1 MTNEEIKKLKEKYQ
15 TVYDLQRSI
24 EQLHKEIE
32 ILKDLLADDKKIKEC
47 YYTKVFPWLCPI
59 DGEWDLQK
67 ILCTKIISY
76 ALELREKQLQ
86 KYNKNLANL

>member
-1 MTNEEIKKLKEKYQ
+1 MTSEEITKLKEKYN
-15 TVYDLQRSI
+15 TICDLQRSI

-32 ILKDLLADDKKIKEC
+32 ILKNLLTDDKKIKEC

-67 ILCTKIISY
+67 ILYTKIVSY

-86 KYNKNLANL
+86 KYKENLANL

>member
-1 MTNEEIKKLKEKYQ
+1 MTNEEITKFKEKYN
-15 TVYDLQRSI
+15 TICDLQQSI

-32 ILKDLLADDKKIKEC
+32 ILKDLLTDDGKIKEC

-67 ILCTKIISY
+67 ILCTKIVSY
-76 ALELREKQLQ
+76 ALELREKQLKQ
-86 KYNKNLANL
+86 YNENLANL

>member
-1 MTNEEIKKLKEKYQ
+1 MTSEEITKLKEKYN
-15 TVYDLQRSI
+15 TICDLQRSI

-32 ILKDLLADDKKIKEC
+32 ILKNLLTDDKKIKEC

-67 ILCTKIISY
+67 ILCTKIVSY

-86 KYNKNLANL
+86 KYKENLANL

>member
-1 MTNEEIKKLKEKYQ
+1 MTSEEITKLKEKYN
-15 TVYDLQRSI
+15 TICDLQRSI

-32 ILKDLLADDKKIKEC
+32 ILKNLLTDDKKIKEC

-67 ILCTKIISY
+67 ILCTKIVSY

-86 KYNKNLANL
+86 KCNKNLTSL

>member
-1 MTNEEIKKLKEKYQ
+1 MTNEEITKLKERYN
-15 TVYDLQRSI
+15 TICDLQRSI
-24 EQLHKEIE
+24 EQLRKEIK
-32 ILKDLLADDKKIKEC
+32 ILKDLLIDDEKMKEC

-67 ILCTKIISY
+67 ILCTKIVSY

-86 KYNKNLANL
+86 KCNKNLVNL

>member
-1 MTNEEIKKLKEKYQ
+1 MTDEEIKKLKEKYQ
-15 TVYDLQRSI
+15 TICDLQRSI
-24 EQLHKEIE
+24 EQLHKEIG
-32 ILKDLLADDKKIKEC
+32 ILKDLLTDDKKIKEC

-67 ILCTKIISY
+67 ILCTKIVSY

-86 KYNKNLANL
+86 KCNKNLADL

>member
-1 MTNEEIKKLKEKYQ
+1 MTNEEIAKLKEKYNIIC
-15 TVYDLQRSI
+15 DLQRSI
-24 EQLHKEIE
+24 EQLHKEIG
-32 ILKDLLADDKKIKEC
+32 ILKDLLADDTKMKEC

-59 DGEWDLQK
+59 DSEWDLQK
-67 ILCTKIISY
+67 ILCTKIVSY

>member
-1 MTNEEIKKLKEKYQ
+1 MTNEEITKFKEKY
-15 TVYDLQRSI
+15 TTICDLQRYI

-32 ILKDLLADDKKIKEC
+32 ILKDLLADDGRMKEC

-67 ILCTKIISY
+67 ILCTKIVSY
-76 ALELREKQLQ
+76 ALELREKQLKQ
-86 KYNKNLANL
+86 YNENLANL